1 MSTPC
6 DDTFNTTGARSY
18 IAASYVKFLE
28 SGGTRVVPILYN
40 YTYEEI
46 DLLMSKIN
54 GVYLIGGKTK
64 LTTKTPEGEVWSEY
78 LIKSQYIVNKTI
90 EKYNNGEYFP
100 FVGVCMGAQL
110 LHIALAGNCE
120 CALAPTD
127 ALNYRNS
134 VMFTDK
140 SPESRLFGN
149 ADPRLL
155 YHMATKNITHEN
167 HSWGFYPELYISK
180 T

>member
-1 MSTPC
+1 
-6 DDTFNTTGARSY
+6 
-18 IAASYVKFLE
+18 
-28 SGGTRVVPILYN
+28 
-40 YTYEEI
+40 
-46 DLLMSKIN
+46 MSKIN

-167 HSWGFYPELYISK
+167 HSWGFYPELYINNQRIKETLKPLAVSYDRVGRLNVIISEGINVPFYATMIHPEK
-180 T
+180 PA